1 VHSLFNNRYNQDNL
15 NEQIKILQ
23 FLLDKKLFDLN
34 DYSIDNLSI
43 IQLAITLGDLPL
55 KILRLLLAYG
65 ADPNLITITETLFQS
80 WSKEF
85 NTLPKGIKTI
95 DIFKSQNQILI
106 SNYGKGLIP
115 KDLYYKQGIDFY
127 ENVIKLL

>member
-1 VHSLFNNRYNQDNL
+1 MHSLFNNRYNQDNL

-85 NTLPKGIKTI
+85 NFLPKGIKTI